1 MKHWL
6 SLFGCVF
13 AAVVFSIVGCGGDE
27 PVDRCLNVTC
37 DDESECTED
46 ACNPADG
53 SCDFMPVADGGE
65 CDFDG
70 LPGLCASGVC
80 EDAMFCEGV
89 DCDDESACTDDTCDP
104 ADGSCVNTSVPD
116 DTQCD
121 YYDLPGF
128 CLRGGCEPV
137 SWTWTV
143 CPSEC
148 DFTLI
153 QPAIDIS
160 VDGENVLVFA
170 GTYQENIDF
179 DGKAIVVTSADGPEV
194 TIIDGNQEGSV
205 VTFRS
210 FEMRDSVLR
219 GFTITNGF
227 GDNAGGIEVRNGSS
241 PSIVKNIIT
250 NNFAC
255 QGAGIRTYFASPLI
269 QHNEIIGNREGG
281 CSGSSGAGI
290 YIGGRSTVEVIE
302 NLIADNESTG
312 GGGISMGAAGNP
324 IIFGNEIRGNRVT
337 QDGGGLTL
345 SNSSEALIMQ
355 NLIYDNSAG
364 QGGGIWWLVPFG
376 DRGPRLVNNTIV
388 DNDAPVGSGIFADG
402 YDGQTPLINN
412 IIVGKRGQS
421 AIYCGDFNDLE
432 APIFSHNDVFA
443 VDAPAYAGHCPDQT
457 GLNGNISADPR
468 FVDSEQHNYDLT
480 AGSPAVDSGDTTIV
494 DLPAEDFAGRPRTVD
509 GNEDDVADVDIGA
522 FEFQGPA
529 R

>member
-1 MKHWL
+1 MKYSL

-27 PVDRCLNVTC
+27 PVDRCLEVTC

-53 SCDFMPVADGGE
+53 SCDFMPVADGAE

-80 EDAMFCEGV
+80 EDAMLCEGV
-89 DCDDESACTDDTCDP
+89 DCDDDNGCTDDTCDP

-170 GTYQENIDF
+170 GTYKENIDF
-179 DGKAIVVTSADGPEV
+179 DGKAIVVTSADGPDV

-205 VTFRS
+205 VTLGS
-210 FEMRDSVLR
+210 VETRDSVLR

-227 GDNAGGIEVRNGSS
+227 GDNAGGIEVRGGS
-241 PSIVKNIIT
+241 PSILNNIIT
-250 NNFAC
+250 KNFAC
-255 QGAGIRTYFASPLI
+255 QGAGINSHFASPLI

-281 CSGSSGAGI
+281 CSGGSGAGI
-290 YIGGRSTVEVIE
+290 YIGGRSTAEVIE
-302 NLIADNESTG
+302 NLIADNECHG
-312 GGGISMGAAGNP
+312 GGGISLFAAGTP
-324 IIFGNEIRGNRVT
+324 TIFGNEIHGNRVI
-337 QDGGGLTL
+337 QDGGGMAF
-345 SNSSEALIMQ
+345 SSVSEALIVQ

-364 QGGGIWWLVPFG
+364 QGGGIWWLVALG
-376 DRGPRLVNNTIV
+376 DHVRLVNNTIV

-402 YDGQTPLINN
+402 YDGQSELINN
-412 IIVGKRGQS
+412 IIVGKQGQT
-421 AIYCGDFNDLE
+421 AIDCGDFNDLE
-432 APIFSHNDVFA
+432 QPIFSHNDVFA
-443 VDAPAYAGHCPDQT
+443 VDAPAYGGICTDHT
-457 GLNGNISADPR
+457 GTDGNISLDPM
-468 FVDSEQHNYDLT
+468 FVDPGQQDYDL
-480 AGSPAVDSGDTTIV
+480 AGGSPAVDVGDTFII

-509 GNEDDVADVDIGA
+509 GNGDDVADVDIGA

>member
-1 MKHWL
+1 MKHSL
-6 SLFGCVF
+6 SLFGCAF

-65 CDFDG
+65 CNFDG

-116 DTQCD
+116 DTECN

-148 DFTLI
+148 DFTSI

-179 DGKAIVVTSADGPEV
+179 DGKLLVVTSADGPEV

-210 FEMRDSVLR
+210 VETRDSVLR
-219 GFTITNGF
+219 GFTITNGSSSV
-227 GDNAGGIEVRNGSS
+227 GGGIMVRDSS
-241 PSIVKNIIT
+241 PSIFGNIVT
-250 NNFAC
+250 NNSAC
-255 QGAGIRTYFASPLI
+255 PGGGIGIEFSSPLV
-269 QHNEIIGNREGG
+269 QHNEITHNTCSVGWGG
-281 CSGSSGAGI
+281 GGVS
-290 YIGGRSTVEVIE
+290 IGGASAAEIIE
-302 NLIADNESTG
+302 NLIADNESTD
-312 GGGISMGAAGNP
+312 GGGIAMWAAGDP
-324 IIFGNEIRGNRVT
+324 TIYGNEIRGNHAT
-337 QDGGGLTL
+337 GGGGGLSL
-345 SNSSEALIMQ
+345 VNRSEALIVQ
-355 NLIYDNSAG
+355 NLIYGNSAE
-364 QGGGIWWLVPFG
+364 QGGGISWLVPSG
-376 DRGPRLVNNTIV
+376 NRGPRLINNTIA
-388 DNDAPVGSGIFADG
+388 DNDATVGSGIFADG

-468 FVDSEQHNYDLT
+468 FVDPEQHNYDLT